1 MSKKKNA
8 LLLPI
13 ILTVFIDMLG
23 IGIII
28 PVLPAL
34 FFEPTSDFFRGA
46 LSYEQRSVI
55 YGFLL
60 AAFPIMQFFGAPILG
75 ALSDRYGRKPLLTV
89 SLAGTMVG
97 YGLFAVA
104 LLNGNLWLLFFSR
117 MLPGFTGGNISI
129 VYSAIADISE
139 GAERTKN
146 FGFVGMAF
154 GLGFILGPAIGGF
167 LADESVVWWFNS
179 ATPFWFTTVLTF
191 LNILLVQRLFSE
203 TLRERGLRKVSFM
216 TGVQNILY
224 SFRTPNLRVIFAVSL
239 LLTLGFA
246 FFTQFFAVA
255 LIDQFAFT
263 EKDIGIFYA
272 WVGIWLV
279 ITQGFFVPRLAKRYA
294 PATLLRVTIFTLGV
308 FVLTVIFP
316 ENITWEYALAP
327 FIALSQGISAPNLI
341 SVISNQASP
350 SQQGQI
356 LGINQSMQSFGAA
369 LPPIIGGY
377 LTAMS
382 SLYPLIAAGGII
394 LLSWVVFVVFF
405 RSSISF
411 LKNRMNR

>member
-1 MSKKKNA
+1 MKEKS

-13 ILTVFIDMLG
+13 FLTVFIDMLG

-34 FFEPTSDFFRGA
+34 FFEPSSDFFNGTM
-46 LSYEQRSVI
+46 SYEDRSII

-75 ALSDRYGRKPLLTV
+75 ALSDRHGRKPMLMV
-89 SLAGTMVG
+89 SLAGTMIG
-97 YGLFAVA
+97 YFLFAVA
-104 LLNGNLWLLFFSR
+104 LMYGNLYLLIFSR

-139 GAERTKN
+139 GSERTKN

-167 LADESVVWWFNS
+167 LADETIVSWFNS
-179 ATPFWFTTVLTF
+179 STPFWFTTILT
-191 LNILLVQRLFSE
+191 LINILLVQTLFFE
-203 TLRERGLRKVSFM
+203 TLKEKGTRAVSFL
-216 TGVQNILY
+216 TGFRNITY
-224 SFRTPNLRVIFAVSL
+224 SFKTPNLRVIFAVSL

-255 LIDQFAFT
+255 LIDKFAFS
-263 EKDIGIFYA
+263 ESDIGLFYA

-279 ITQGFFVPRLAKRYA
+279 ITQGFLVPRLAKKYQ
-294 PATLLRVTIFTLGV
+294 PSTLLKITIFTLGASI
-308 FVLTVIFP
+308 FLVIFP
-316 ENITWEYALAP
+316 ENVTWEYAIAP
-327 FIALSQGISAPNLI
+327 LIAFSQGISAPNLI
-341 SVISNQASP
+341 SVISNQASAT
-350 SQQGQI
+350 QQGQI
-356 LGINQSMQSFGAA
+356 LGINQSMQSLGAA
-369 LPPIIGGY
+369 IPPIIGGY

-382 SLYPLIAAGGII
+382 SLYPLIASAIVI
-394 LLSWVVFVVFF
+394 LLSWLVYMLFF
-405 RSSISF
+405 KEENNVKMSE
-411 LKNRMNR
+411 K